1 MRAGSKQRSRGR
13 RALVIG
19 VQVLVGLSIGA
30 GVAEYA
36 FDRRDDGAFPH
47 VNFYV
52 ADPELGV
59 RLEPG
64 ASMRFRLRQNPLST
78 IHVNSRGYRGD
89 EWPAPAATDVLVVGD
104 SQVFGL
110 GVEDD
115 ATFASRLA
123 ATSGRTVINAGVPT
137 YGPREYLAVAR
148 ELLVERKLASVVVVL
163 NFVND
168 PFELERPNRERHT
181 VWDG

>member
-19 VQVLVGLSIGA
+19 VQVLVGLGIGA
-30 GVAEYA
+30 GIAEYA

-123 ATSGRTVINAGVPT
+123 AGSGRTVINAGV
-137 YGPREYLAVAR
+137 REPVGGRLYQMRGAPGVR
-148 ELLVERKLASVVVVL
+148 T
-163 NFVND
+163 
-168 PFELERPNRERHT
+168 ERPAVCAGLSRGTDPCVRQQRLLRG
-181 VWDG
+181 V